1 MTIDQNI
8 ITSRLK
14 YYVNYYILY
23 YYICFKVNVLLFEKG
38 RSEFFFSNLLSN
50 YNTIRLIVKLKFI
63 INSI

>member
-23 YYICFKVNVLLFEKG
+23 YYLIKSIKIKYKFHKIEKIIYLF
-38 RSEFFFSNLLSN
+38 
-50 YNTIRLIVKLKFI
+50 
-63 INSI
+63 